1 MDDIAGS
8 YYNSQTG
15 TPSRDFRPRRPH
27 QKSKNGCN
35 QCKNR
40 RIKCDE
46 LKPRCTRC
54 SKGDLLC
61 RYPDNTSGGEPSPS
75 GLTHNLRIAPGTGSC
90 APGRY
95 YLGSYF
101 PNYPPDQPCLSRAS
115 CPVVPPPPG
124 PASDYSELWSHFN
137 AHTSQTL
144 SFEDED
150 LYALQVGIPGL
161 VKDCPALAATI
172 LSVAATCSCVDI
184 ISHAAPIPGD
194 RERVIELL
202 GQANRHHLHSLQNMQ
217 RVIAAG
223 GPAPH
228 EEYDHILANA
238 WLMAAYG
245 TASHRLRIW
254 LHKTQPAGQPL
265 EEQFLPNQSGWITMF
280 QTVHTVY
287 TSLLRHSQESRGISP
302 FGDFWTGEGVLT
314 ETTSTPTALADN
326 TAPFAEEI
334 ILTAGGPMPLSRHV
348 LFPILVSTS
357 EDAFRALRQHGR
369 QVSLILNNANAGA
382 AGVSATPSH
391 QESLSSS
398 LSSIEILS
406 NIVTQIQNAS
416 SSAQTISQQPHDPSC
431 GSPLSQFGE
440 VSPWLRRYLSR
451 ALAVTPSRS
460 LRRLLMAFLYRVP
473 RPFLHTI
480 ERLLDSF
487 PLDTCLDESSSP
499 VLDFAGSGGLI
510 DPALTETETGTTGE
524 TNMSNQGEIDKEML
538 HEGTRTSQLE
548 SKNTADTQGM
558 LDALALDVFAYWLAF
573 TLLLDGVWFIGD
585 VGSWELSRIVGMVKS
600 GRLKM
605 DSVSLE
611 SSNLED
617 RTGAKWWPGR
627 IYDYAEGLKTGEAP
641 ETF

>member
-61 RYPDNTSGGEPSPS
+61 RYPDNTSSGEPSPS
-75 GLTHNLRIAPGTGSC
+75 GLSRSLQIAPEASSC
-90 APGRY
+90 APGSQEMSSSPNPRY

-101 PNYPPDQPCLSRAS
+101 PNYPPCQPGLCRAS

-124 PASDYSELWSHFN
+124 PASDHSELWGHFN

-144 SFEDED
+144 TFEDED
-150 LYALQVGIPGL
+150 LYALQVGIPSL
-161 VKDCPALAATI
+161 VKDCPALAATV

-202 GQANRHHLHSLQNMQ
+202 GQANRHHLHSLQTMQ

-287 TSLLRHSQESRGISP
+287 TSLLRQSQESREASAESGHEISP
-302 FGDFWTGEGVLT
+302 FGDFWTGEGVLN
-314 ETTSTPTALADN
+314 ETTSTPITPAAN
-326 TAPFAEEI
+326 PVPFSEEI

-348 LFPILVSTS
+348 LFSILVSTS
-357 EDAFRALRQHGR
+357 EDAFQ
-369 QVSLILNNANAGA
+369 
-382 AGVSATPSH
+382 
-391 QESLSSS
+391 SLSSS

-406 NIVTQIQNAS
+406 NIVTQVQNTS
-416 SSAQTISQQPHDPSC
+416 SSAQTISQEPKNTGPQFGPSC
-431 GSPLSQFGE
+431 GSPPSQFGE

-451 ALAVTPSRS
+451 ALAVAPSRS

-473 RPFLHTI
+473 RPFLDTI
-480 ERLLDSF
+480 KTLLDSF
-487 PLDTCLDESSSP
+487 PLDTSLDESSS
-499 VLDFAGSGGLI
+499 A
-510 DPALTETETGTTGE
+510 
-524 TNMSNQGEIDKEML
+524 
-538 HEGTRTSQLE
+538 SQ
-548 SKNTADTQGM
+548 NTANTQGM
-558 LDALALDVFAYWLAF
+558 LDALALDVFAHWLAF

-585 VGSWELSRIVGMVKS
+585 VGSWELSRIVGM
-600 GRLKM
+600 
-605 DSVSLE
+605 D
-611 SSNLED
+611 NIDD
-617 RTGAKWWPGR
+617 RTGGQWWPGR
-627 IYDYAEGLKTGEAP
+627 IYDYAEGLKTGETP